1 MNRDKIISDVK
12 KFSYH
17 KGFHT
22 GDARATVKG
31 LALTDMNY
39 REAIGLLKE
48 GYGNRQA
55 IVNNHMLTITS
66 EKDTKQM
73 MQLCDQ
79 IETHLKSLIS
89 LGVNPEKHVPF

>member
-1 MNRDKIISDVK
+1 MNRNKIISDVK
-12 KFSYH
+12 KFSYR

-55 IVNNHMLTITS
+55 IVNNHMPTITS

-73 MQLCDQ
+73 MPLCDQ

-89 LGVNPEKHVPF
+89 LGVNSEKHVPF